1 MKFPR
6 SQNDADES
14 AAAPCTDLLLY
25 TQITYTKNLQ
35 KTCTY
40 VIFTENY
47 VLKKVKYVNELL
59 QRALIGF
66 RNEAS
71 IIMLMTVLLH
81 HANMKPCQ

>member
-1 MKFPR
+1 MKTPP

-14 AAAPCTDLLLY
+14 AAAPCTDLLLC
-25 TQITYTKNLQ
+25 TQITYTKFVQ
-35 KTCTY
+35 KTWTC
-40 VIFTENY
+40 VILIEKY

-81 HANMKPCQ
+81 HANTKPCQ